1 MGRESAGLWVLIEGK
16 VMRRRTMKRRTAWEG
31 RSDEEQRREVRI
43 RGEGLRRRRWT
54 LKELRKFG

>member
-1 MGRESAGLWVLIEGK
+1 LIEGK